1 MSLHNKETNKQIKMN
16 VEGITE
22 YRREAFCKEGKKNM
36 RKLRE
41 AEERDREQ
49 TGDRESGTAGQ

>member
-41 AEERDREQ
+41 AEERDRE
-49 TGDRESGTAGQ
+49 